1 MVIDTTNTITTA
13 ARARVPSCGRSTL
26 RPYRRGVVTTTIMI
40 NILPHIAPTGPS
52 ALRTPRRRHAP
63 AYRVAGVARYATTE
77 DGERNA
83 LSLVPHS
90 ETPALGNQCFRAC
103 PMPNRAHNRPR
114 PALSHVPEFPPAS
127 ARYMIWRGLSL
138 ERLPRG
144 VQSVRFRPPLRIW
157 GIGAR
162 CGRCFFL
169 GHVSSLC
176 PVLCPLSDSA

>member
-13 ARARVPSCGRSTL
+13 AR
-26 RPYRRGVVTTTIMI
+26 I
-40 NILPHIAPTGPS
+40 
-52 ALRTPRRRHAP
+52 

-114 PALSHVPEFPPAS
+114 PALSHVPEVPPAA

-162 CGRCFFL
+162 PGGCFFSEFFWAMCPVCV
-169 GHVSSLC
+169 HFVSTFRQRVTTWWCVRYKILC
-176 PVLCPLSDSA
+176 PCVHFFQWVWAYCNAGEKVCFHDTHPP